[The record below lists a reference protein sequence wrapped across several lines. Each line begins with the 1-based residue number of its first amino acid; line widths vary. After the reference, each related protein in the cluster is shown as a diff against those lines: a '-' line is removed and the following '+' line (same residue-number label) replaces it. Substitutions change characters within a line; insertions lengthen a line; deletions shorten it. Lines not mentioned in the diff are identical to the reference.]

1 MTSQTKLNSIL
12 ALIALAALSLYV
24 LACSTAFSPDDKKV
38 LYPAFDPQSGAM
50 GIAAYDRTSARSEM
64 LFLPMTLKQGTN
76 SEVDIE
82 PWLMRPQWLNEG
94 RNILI
99 AWAGAGSGSDD
110 DLNLAVLP
118 VGAPAT
124 APRLYCLPD
133 MQDAVSTLVMPLPL
147 VGNRLFLSCG
157 SNTVVRLDVTTGM
170 RARHTFAGVQGDVL
184 LYASPKQD
192 GVFYLEDRKAGEQG
206 VVFGR
211 MNPDTFALMPLMTI
225 TNDLAD
231 GGFFAYSDDGKRV
244 VLAEKAD
251 GGLRLVVL
259 EAGKPVL
266 TRLLTSTNED
276 VKGDALIAGYTE
288 TPAGQTNSLV
298 GLMEVPFSA
307 APVRRTVLIQTTK
320 LKGEAAFLTQAAVS
334 HDGKTAAVAT
344 TYLACDNEDFHPD
357 DCALFLV
364 DLSDPNRKV
373 TKVAIQMPAKTSEPK
388 AK

>member
-1 MTSQTKLNSIL
+1 
-12 ALIALAALSLYV
+12 
-24 LACSTAFSPDDKKV
+24 
-38 LYPAFDPQSGAM
+38 
-50 GIAAYDRTSARSEM
+50 
-64 LFLPMTLKQGTN
+64 
-76 SEVDIE
+76 
-82 PWLMRPQWLNEG
+82 
-94 RNILI
+94 
-99 AWAGAGSGSDD
+99 
-110 DLNLAVLP
+110 
-118 VGAPAT
+118 
-124 APRLYCLPD
+124 

-266 TRLLTSTNED
+266 TRLLTSTNEG
-276 VKGDALIAGYTE
+276 VKFGGFGLSPQGDALIAGYTE
-288 TPAGQTNSLV
+288 TPAGETNSLV

-307 APVRRTVLIQTTK
+307 APVRRTVLIQTAK
-320 LKGEAAFLTQAAVS
+320 LKGEAALFTQAAIS
-334 HDGKTAAVAT
+334 HDGKTAAIAT
-344 TYLACDNEDFHPD
+344 TYLAVENDDFKPD

-364 DLSDPNRKV
+364 DLSHPSRKV
-373 TKVAIQMPAKTSEPK
+373 TKVAIPMPVKPAKPE
-388 AK
+388 AR